1 MHACP
6 SCQGDC
12 DCEDLICAHLCIRFA
27 DEDRERPCV
36 CGHGIVWHEDLD
48 GGSHEC
54 QACTCVQFTDA
65 EVVK

>member
-27 DEDRERPCV
+27 DEKNE
-36 CGHGIVWHEDLD
+36 IVDSE
-48 GGSHEC
+48 
-54 QACTCVQFTDA
+54 QPVITDEWDEA
-65 EVVK
+65 HDDE